1 MNFER
6 RISKFNH
13 YSKFEIRCS
22 ILVFTDIHHSLL
34 TTHYSPKNSL
44 SSQNF
49 NLIMFDILIIGGGPI
64 GIACGLAAKKEGLSF
79 LIVEK
84 GCLVNS
90 LYNYPSTMT
99 FFSTSEK
106 LEIGGVPFVTTNVK
120 PNRAEALEYY
130 RRVTFSHH
138 LPVNLFEEVTGVKK
152 ENDFFVVTTAKSTY
166 KAKYVILS
174 TGFYDIA
181 VKLDIPGEKLPKV
194 RHYYHE
200 PHYYALQ
207 KVVVVGSSNSAID
220 VALETYRKG
229 AEVTLVIRDAEVS
242 DRVKYWIRPD
252 IINRLKEG
260 SIKAYFKSNLKAVR
274 DYEVDIETPE
284 GIITIANDFV
294 MAMTGY
300 MPNFEFLKKLGIVLS
315 EDKFIPHYNPETM
328 ETNLPG
334 LYLAGVV
341 CGGMDTHLW
350 FIENSR
356 IHADIIIGDI
366 VGKK

>member
-1 MNFER
+1 M
-6 RISKFNH
+6 
-13 YSKFEIRCS
+13 
-22 ILVFTDIHHSLL
+22 LDI
-34 TTHYSPKNSL
+34 
-44 SSQNF
+44 F
-49 NLIMFDILIIGGGPI
+49 IIGGGPI
-64 GIACGLAAKKEGLSF
+64 GLACGLSAQKAGLSY

-106 LEIGGVPFVTTNVK
+106 LEIGGIPFVTVNNK

-130 RRVTFSHH
+130 RRVAFSHR
-138 LPVNLFEEVTGVKK
+138 LAVNLFEEVTGIKK
-152 ENDFFVVTTAKSTY
+152 TNGYYIINTSKAEYHAKN
-166 KAKYVILS
+166 IIIS

-181 VKLDIPGEKLPKV
+181 VKLNVPGEDLPKV
-194 RHYYHE
+194 QHYYKD

-229 AEVTLVIRDAEVS
+229 AEVTLVIRDAEIS
-242 DRVKYWIRPD
+242 QRVKYWVRPD
-252 IINRLKEG
+252 IINRIKEG
-260 SIKAYFKSNLKAVR
+260 SVTAYFNSSLTAVR
-274 DYEVDIETPE
+274 DHEVDIQTPE
-284 GIITIANDFV
+284 GPLTIPNDFV

-300 MPNFEFLKKLGIVLS
+300 RPNFEFLRKMGIILS
-315 EDKFIPHYNPETM
+315 EDEKSIPQYNPQTM
-328 ETNLPG
+328 ETNLKG
-334 LYLAGVV
+334 TYLAGVV

-356 IHADIIIGDI
+356 IHADMIVNDI
-366 VGKK
+366 VSKR

>member
-1 MNFER
+1 M
-6 RISKFNH
+6 
-13 YSKFEIRCS
+13 
-22 ILVFTDIHHSLL
+22 LDI
-34 TTHYSPKNSL
+34 
-44 SSQNF
+44 F
-49 NLIMFDILIIGGGPI
+49 IIGGGPI
-64 GIACGLAAKKEGLSF
+64 GLACGLSAQKAGLSY

-106 LEIGGVPFVTTNVK
+106 LEIGGIPFVTISNK

-130 RRVTFSHH
+130 RRVAFSNH
-138 LPVNLFEEVTGVKK
+138 LAVNLFEEVISIEKTG
-152 ENDFFVVTTAKSTY
+152 DFYTIKTSRAVY
-166 KAKYVILS
+166 KAKNVIVS

-181 VKLDIPGEKLPKV
+181 VKLNIPGEDLPKV
-194 RHYYHE
+194 KHYYKD

-229 AEVTLVIRDAEVS
+229 ADVTLVIRGSEIS
-242 DRVKYWIRPD
+242 QRVKYWVRPD
-252 IINRLKEG
+252 IINRIKEG
-260 SIKAYFKSNLKAVR
+260 CIKACFNSDLVAIR
-274 DYEVDIETPE
+274 EGEVDIETPE
-284 GIITIANDFV
+284 GLITLPNDFV

-300 MPNFEFLKKLGIVLS
+300 KPNFEFLKKMGIVLS
-315 EDKFIPHYNPETM
+315 EDTKFIPQYNPDTM
-328 ETNLPG
+328 ETNLKG
-334 LYLAGVV
+334 IYLAGVV

-356 IHADIIIGDI
+356 IHADMIVDDI
-366 VGKK
+366 VSKSR